1 MSAAA
6 PLVGRVRYSVCA
18 LLFCAASVN
27 YVDRQ
32 VLGVLKGSLGH
43 ELHWSETDYGNI
55 VTAFQG
61 AYALGMLLM
70 GRLMDA
76 LGTRRG
82 LFISVLC
89 WSLAAMAHALAGTAA
104 GFSAARFALGISEA
118 GLFPGAVKTVSEWFP
133 RKERALAIGIFNS
146 GTNVGAILCP
156 LAVPAI
162 AAAWGFRAAFI
173 ATGLL
178 GMLWLVAWAV
188 WYRAPSEQQ
197 RLQGAERR
205 HIESDREA
213 APSVV
218 PSGSDLLRAR
228 ETWAI
233 AGAKFLTDP
242 VWWLYLFWI
251 PDFLQKR
258 HDLQLLQIGAP
269 LVVIYLVS
277 DTGSVLGGYVSSTLL
292 RRGVNLNRARKLTL
306 LGAALA
312 VAPIALAARV
322 SSLWGAVALISL
334 ATAAH
339 QAFSA
344 NLFTLTSDLFP
355 RSAVASVVGVGG
367 MAGAIGGM
375 LIAQIAGRVL
385 DITHS
390 YAPLFLF
397 PPLAYLAALTW
408 IHVLS
413 PRLEPAQLLRSIG
426 RHDQPKPVTP

>member
-1 MSAAA
+1 MTLAA
-6 PLVGRVRYSVCA
+6 PSVGRVRYSVCA

-43 ELHWSETDYGNI
+43 ELGWSETDYGNI
-55 VTAFQG
+55 VTAFQA
-61 AYALGMLLM
+61 AYAIGMLLM

-82 LFISVLC
+82 LFISVLS
-89 WSLAAMAHALAGTAA
+89 WSLAAMAHALAGSAL
-104 GFSAARFALGISEA
+104 GFATARFALGLSEA
-118 GLFPGAVKTVSEWFP
+118 GLFPGSIKTVSEWFP
-133 RKERALAIGIFNS
+133 RKERALAIGIFNA

-162 AAAWGFRAAFI
+162 AATWGFRAAFV
-173 ATGLL
+173 ATGML
-178 GMLWLVAWAV
+178 GIVWLAAWSL
-188 WYRAPSEQQ
+188 WYRAPSQQ
-197 RLQGAERR
+197 KRLGLAERQ
-205 HIESDREA
+205 HIDTDRDEPPGF
-213 APSVV
+213 APS
-218 PSGSDLLRAR
+218 SSDLLRTR

-258 HDLQLLQIGAP
+258 HGLALLQIGAP

-277 DTGSVLGGYVSSTLL
+277 DTGSVLGGYVSSALL
-292 RRGVNLNRARKLTL
+292 RRGVSVNRARKLTL

-312 VAPIALAARV
+312 VIPITFASQV

-355 RSAVASVVGVGG
+355 RAAVASVVGVGG
-367 MAGAIGGM
+367 MAGALGGM
-375 LIAQIAGRVL
+375 LIAQLAGRVL
-385 DITHS
+385 DVTHS

-397 PPLAYLAALTW
+397 PPLAYLGALAL
-408 IHVLS
+408 IHALS
-413 PRLEPAQLLRSIG
+413 PRLDPMRLQDSTLHR
-426 RHDQPKPVTP
+426 QPKTVTP

>member
-1 MSAAA
+1 MASAS
-6 PLVGRVRYSVCA
+6 LSVGRVRYSVCA
-18 LLFCAASVN
+18 LLFFAASIN

-32 VLGVLKGSLGH
+32 VLGVLKGSLGR
-43 ELHWSETDYGNI
+43 ELNWSETDYGNI

-61 AYALGMLLM
+61 AYALGMLAM

-82 LFISVLC
+82 LMLSVLS
-89 WSLAAMAHALAGTAA
+89 WSIAAMAHALAGTALA
-104 GFSAARFALGISEA
+104 FSAARFALGLSEA
-118 GLFPGAVKTVSEWFP
+118 GLFPGAVKTVGEWFP

-162 AAAWGFRAAFI
+162 AATWGFRAAFVV
-173 ATGLL
+173 TGLL
-178 GMLWLVAWAV
+178 GVLWLVAWGL
-188 WYRAPSEQQ
+188 WYRAPSEQPQ
-197 RLQGAERR
+197 LGPAERE
-205 HIESDREA
+205 HIASDRDDDA
-213 APSVV
+213 APA
-218 PSGSDLLRAR
+218 PPALDLLRTR

-258 HDLQLLQIGAP
+258 HGLQLLQIGAP
-269 LVVIYLVS
+269 LVAVYLLS
-277 DTGSVLGGYVSSTLL
+277 DTGSVLGGYVSSALL
-292 RRGVNLNRARKLTL
+292 RRGWSVNRARKLTL
-306 LGAALA
+306 LGAALC
-312 VAPIALAARV
+312 VVPIALAARV
-322 SSLWGAVALISL
+322 DSLWGAVALIGL

-355 RSAVASVVGVGG
+355 RSAVGSVVGVAG
-367 MAGAIGGM
+367 MAGAVGGM
-375 LIAQIAGRVL
+375 LLAQIAGRLL
-385 DITHS
+385 DVTHS

-397 PPLAYLAALTW
+397 PPIAYLAALGV
-408 IHVLS
+408 IHLLS
-413 PRLEPAQLLRSIG
+413 PRLA
-426 RHDQPKPVTP
+426 PVRLGPGVSSSLSSSVIA

>member
-1 MSAAA
+1 
-6 PLVGRVRYSVCA
+6 VRYSVCA
-18 LLFCAASVN
+18 LLFCAASIN

-43 ELHWSETDYGNI
+43 ELGWSETDYGNI

-70 GRLMDA
+70 GRLMDT

-82 LFISVLC
+82 LLFAVLG
-89 WSLAAMAHALAGTAA
+89 WSLAAMSHALAGSAA
-104 GFSAARFALGISEA
+104 AFSAARFALGISEA

-133 RKERALAIGIFNS
+133 KKERAFAIGIFNS

-156 LAVPAI
+156 LAVPLI
-162 AAAWGFRAAFI
+162 AAAWGFRAAFLL
-173 ATGLL
+173 TGLL
-178 GMLWLVAWAV
+178 GLLWLLAWSV
-188 WYRAPSEQQ
+188 WYRAPGEQP
-197 RLQGAERR
+197 RLGEAERR
-205 HIESDREA
+205 HIQSDAAQRELP
-213 APSVV
+213 APASAT
-218 PSGSDLLRAR
+218 LFRLR

-258 HDLQLLQIGAP
+258 HGLQLLQVGAP
-269 LVVIYLVS
+269 LVAIYLMS
-277 DTGSVLGGYVSSTLL
+277 DVGSVLGGYVSSALM
-292 RRGVNLNRARKLTL
+292 RRGVPVNRARKLTL
-306 LGAALA
+306 LGAALC
-312 VAPIALAARV
+312 VLPIALAAQV
-322 SSLWGAVALISL
+322 SSLWVAVALVGL

-344 NLFTLTSDLFP
+344 NLFALSSDLFP
-355 RSAVASVVGVGG
+355 ASAVGSVVGAGG
-367 MAGAIGGM
+367 MAGAVGGM
-375 LIAQIAGRVL
+375 LIAQVAGRLL

-397 PPLAYLAALTW
+397 PPLAYLAALAL
-408 IHVLS
+408 IHALS
-413 PRLEPAQLLRSIG
+413 PRLLPVQLPSQLEPSTEST
-426 RHDQPKPVTP
+426 VTP

>member
-1 MSAAA
+1 MTAS
-6 PLVGRVRYSVCA
+6 PTLPGRVRYSVCA
-18 LLFCAASVN
+18 LLFCAASIN

-43 ELHWSETDYGNI
+43 ELGWSETDYGNI

-82 LFISVLC
+82 LLLAVLG
-89 WSLAAMAHALAGTAA
+89 WSLAAMSHALAGSAA
-104 GFSAARFALGISEA
+104 AFSAARFALGISEA

-133 RKERALAIGIFNS
+133 KKERALAIGIFNS

-156 LAVPAI
+156 LAVPFI
-162 AAAWGFRAAFI
+162 AAAWGFRAAFLL
-173 ATGLL
+173 TGLL
-178 GMLWLVAWAV
+178 GLLWLLAWAA
-188 WYRAPSEQQ
+188 WYRAPSEQA
-197 RLQGAERR
+197 RLGDAERR
-205 HIESDREA
+205 HIQSDTPLLA
-213 APSVV
+213 LPAPST
-218 PSGSDLLRAR
+218 GTLFRLR

-258 HDLQLLQIGAP
+258 HGLQLLQVGAP
-269 LVVIYLVS
+269 LVAIYLMS
-277 DTGSVLGGYVSSTLL
+277 DVGSVLGGYVSSALL
-292 RRGVNLNRARKLTL
+292 RRGVPVNRARKVTL
-306 LGAALA
+306 LGSALC
-312 VAPIALAARV
+312 VLPIALAAQV
-322 SSLWGAVALISL
+322 SSLWAAVALVGL

-344 NLFTLTSDLFP
+344 NLFALTSDLFP
-355 RSAVASVVGVGG
+355 PSAVGSVVGAGG

-375 LIAQIAGRVL
+375 LIAQVAGRLL
-385 DITHS
+385 DVTHS

-397 PPLAYLAALTW
+397 PPLAYLGALGL
-408 IHVLS
+408 IQLLS
-413 PRLEPAQLLRSIG
+413 PRLDPVQLPSAVAPG
-426 RHDQPKPVTP
+426 TTSTAMS

>member
-1 MSAAA
+1 MTTVSVA
-6 PLVGRVRYSVCA
+6 PGRVRYSVCA
-18 LLFCAASVN
+18 LLFCAASIN

-43 ELHWSETDYGNI
+43 ELGWSETDYGNI

-82 LFISVLC
+82 LLFAVLG
-89 WSLAAMAHALAGTAA
+89 WSLAAMSHALAGSAA
-104 GFSAARFALGISEA
+104 AFSAARFALGLSEA

-156 LAVPAI
+156 LAVPLI
-162 AAAWGFRAAFI
+162 AAAWGFRAAFLL
-173 ATGLL
+173 TGLL
-178 GMLWLVAWAV
+178 GLLWLAAWSV
-188 WYRAPSEQQ
+188 WYRAPGEQP
-197 RLQGAERR
+197 RLGEAERR
-205 HIESDREA
+205 HIQSDAAQREPPA
-213 APSVV
+213 SSSAT
-218 PSGSDLLRAR
+218 LFRLR

-258 HDLQLLQIGAP
+258 HGLQLLQVGAP
-269 LVVIYLVS
+269 LVAIYLMS
-277 DTGSVLGGYVSSTLL
+277 DVGSVLGGYVSSALM
-292 RRGVNLNRARKLTL
+292 RRGVPVNRARKVTL
-306 LGAALA
+306 LGAALC
-312 VAPIALAARV
+312 VLPIALAAQV
-322 SSLWGAVALISL
+322 SSLWVAVALVGL

-344 NLFTLTSDLFP
+344 NLFALSSDLFP
-355 RSAVASVVGVGG
+355 AGAVGSVVGAGG
-367 MAGAIGGM
+367 MAGAVGGM
-375 LIAQIAGRVL
+375 LLAQVAGRLL
-385 DITHS
+385 DVTHS

-397 PPLAYLAALTW
+397 PPLAYLAALGL
-408 IHVLS
+408 IHALS
-413 PRLEPAQLLRSIG
+413 PRLLPVQLPSPLEPNTEST
-426 RHDQPKPVTP
+426 VTP